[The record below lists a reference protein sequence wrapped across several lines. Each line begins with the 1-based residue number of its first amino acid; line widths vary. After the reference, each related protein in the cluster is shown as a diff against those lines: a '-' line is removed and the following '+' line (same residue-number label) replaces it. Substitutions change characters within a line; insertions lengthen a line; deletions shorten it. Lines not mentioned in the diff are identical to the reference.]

1 MPRFSIRAFALVA
14 AAACAA
20 PIAHAQAGRAPSDT
34 SAGSSAAPEV
44 VTIQGRTGAAS
55 AAGFGDVPVS
65 AAPFSLQRY
74 AAAQWAERGIHSVG
88 DLSRLDAG
96 IGDAYNAPGYFAG
109 LSVRGFALDPRLNL
123 QRDGLRIH
131 GETALMLDN
140 KAALEVLK
148 GSSGLQ
154 AGVSAPGGLV
164 NLLVKRSLSQPL
176 REASWQQ
183 RGAGTLLA
191 VDWNERFA
199 SDGALGLRLNAA
211 AESLRPQVRGS
222 NGQRQLLALATEWRV
237 SPTRL
242 LEAEWEH
249 SRQSQASVVGFSL
262 LGDALPSAKDLDLRV
277 NLNHQPWGLPVVFAA
292 RTGSVRWTER
302 GVFQGDL
309 VVHAQSQ
316 RLRTDDRTA
325 FPYGCS
331 SEARF
336 DRYCSDGSFD
346 LYEYRS
352 EGERRFIDVLDVQWR
367 GRIAGLGAEH
377 HVTLG
382 LQRQHSRSRLQ
393 DQVFDFA
400 GVGHIDGSIVL
411 PPSSGFTDANTNR
424 DERSSE
430 AYLRVRSE
438 IGERWQLWTGVRAVE
453 LERRSRRS
461 SGDPQAID
469 VRQRLFTPW
478 LAVQRRLGQQGQL
491 YASWG
496 EGIESEVVP
505 NRARF
510 LNAGQALPALKSR
523 QLEAGWKWRRNGI
536 GASIAAF
543 DIRRP
548 MLADSSACSHANP
561 CILATDGDARH
572 RGAEA
577 QLQWEQ
583 GPWSWQASAMALK
596 ASREGSRD
604 TAVNGL
610 RPSNVPAHSLRL
622 GARTRLGGAWHWQ
635 ASAHL
640 SHEGRRAATADGR
653 VELPAW
659 TQVDLGLSAQ
669 PRPGLRLDAAV
680 DNLSNRRAW
689 KEAPT
694 QFGHLYLYPL
704 PSRSWRVNAQ
714 FSF

>member
-1 MPRFSIRAFALVA
+1 MPNFSIRALALA
-14 AAACAA
+14 IGAACAT
-20 PIAHAQAGRAPSDT
+20 PTLQAQAVRTASDT
-34 SAGSSAAPEV
+34 VAGATTSPEV
-44 VTIQGRTGAAS
+44 VTVQGRTGTPS
-55 AAGFGDVPVS
+55 TTGFGDVPVS
-65 AAPFSLQRY
+65 ATPVSLQRY
-74 AAAQWAERGIHSVG
+74 AAAQWAERGVTSVG

-96 IGDAYNAPGYFAG
+96 VSDAYNAPGYFAG

-123 QRDGLRIH
+123 HRDGLRIN

-164 NLLVKRSLSQPL
+164 NLLVKRPLSQPL

-191 VDWNERFA
+191 VDWNERFS
-199 SDGALGLRLNAA
+199 SDGAIGVRLNAA

-222 NGQRQLLALATEWRV
+222 DGRRQIFALATEWRV
-237 SPTRL
+237 APSRL

-249 SRQSQASVVGFSL
+249 SRQSQPSVVGFSL
-262 LGDALPSAKDLDLRV
+262 LGDALPPAKDLDLRV
-277 NLNHQPWGLPVVFAA
+277 NLNHQPWGLPVVFASS
-292 RTGSVRWTER
+292 TGSVRWTER
-302 GVFQGDL
+302 HVFHGDL

-352 EGERRFIDVLDVQWR
+352 EGERRFIDVLDVQWQ
-367 GRIAGLGAEH
+367 GRIEGLGARH
-377 HVTLG
+377 HMTLG

-400 GVGHIDGSIVL
+400 GVGAVDGSVVV
-411 PPSSGFTDANTNR
+411 PPSSGFTDANTSR

-430 AYLRVRSE
+430 TYVRIRSE
-438 IGERWQLWTGVRAVE
+438 IGERWQLWTGLRAVE

-469 VRQRLFTPW
+469 ARQRLFTPW
-478 LAVQRRLGQQGQL
+478 LAVQHRLGHQGQL

-510 LNAGQALPALKSR
+510 VNAGQALPALKSR
-523 QLEAGWKWRRNGI
+523 QLEAGWKWRHKAM
-536 GASIAAF
+536 GAAIAAF

-548 MLADSSACSHANP
+548 MLADSSACNNANP
-561 CILATDGDARH
+561 CTLATDGAARH
-572 RGAEA
+572 RGVEA
-577 QLQWEQ
+577 QAQWEQ
-583 GPWSWQASAMALK
+583 GPWSLQGSAMALK
-596 ASREGSRD
+596 ARREGSRI
-604 TAVNGL
+604 TAINGL
-610 RPSNVPAHSLRL
+610 RPTNVPAHSLRL
-622 GARTRLGGAWHWQ
+622 SARYSLGGAWQWRV
-635 ASAHL
+635 SAHL

-653 VELPAW
+653 LELPAW

-669 PRPGLRLDAAV
+669 PRGGLRLSAAV
-680 DNLSNRRAW
+680 DNLSNTKAW

-704 PSRSWRVNAQ
+704 SSRSWRFNAR